1 MKQIQI
7 HQAGEQPVALQGP
20 DGKEYVYK
28 ARPMTKSLA
37 EKLGETKEAIVA
49 AMLDDDK
56 DVTDVVKAEAAELDV
71 ILHSPKKGVPKP
83 STLIVR
89 LWNEEK
95 IVREDVSRIVREVV
109 AAATDPR

>member
-7 HQAGEQPVALQGP
+7 HQAGEQPVALKGP

-28 ARPMTKSLA
+28 ARPMTKSLS
-37 EKLGETKEAIVA
+37 EKLGEDQQAIVE
-49 AMLDDDK
+49 AMTNPDK
-56 DVTDVVKAEAAELDV
+56 DVTAVVAAEAAQLDT